1 MWKFLAGLAVAV
13 SVSGGADAASAV
25 RSSFGT
31 GRDGQPV
38 EAITLTNGHGMTVR
52 VISWGAILQS
62 VSVPDRQGRSAD
74 IALGYADMRGYLA
87 RPNFFG
93 ATVGRYA
100 NRIRAGSFTLDGKVY
115 KLALNDGPNALHG
128 GRVGFDKRLWTVD
141 EVAGGATAHVTL
153 SYTSVDGEEGYPGTL
168 KVKATYSLDERNEL
182 RLEYVATT
190 DQPTVVNITNHSFF
204 NLGGEASQRSILDY
218 RLTIAA
224 EATTPVDRTLIPT
237 GERRPVANTPFDFRT
252 PHVIGERIRDG
263 SDQQIAFGQGYDEN
277 FIVGSGVAAQPQLNA
292 RLEDPVSGRI
302 MEIMSNQPGLQL
314 YTGNFLNATAFGK
327 SNHAYRQSDGIAM
340 EPQAHPDT
348 PNQPAFGSAVLR
360 PGAVYR
366 NTIIYRFSVAR
377 R

>member
-1 MWKFLAGLAVAV
+1 MWKLLAALAIAL
-13 SVSGGADAASAV
+13 SVSDAADAASAV

-31 GRDGQPV
+31 GRNGQPV

-74 IALGYADMRGYLA
+74 VALGYADMRGYLT

-100 NRIRAGSFTLDGKVY
+100 NRIRGGSFTLDGKTY
-115 KLALNDGPNALHG
+115 KLATNDGPNALHG
-128 GRVGFDKRLWTVD
+128 GRAGFDKRSWTVE
-141 EVAGGATAHVTL
+141 EVADGPTAHVTL

-168 KVKATYSLDERNEL
+168 TVTATYSLNEVNEL
-182 RLEYVATT
+182 RLDYVATT

-204 NLGGEASQRSILDY
+204 NLGGEASQRSILDD
-218 RLTIAA
+218 RLTIPA

-237 GERRPVANTPFDFRT
+237 GERRPVANTPFDFRS
-252 PHVIGERIRDG
+252 PHVIGQRIRDG
-263 SDQQIAFGQGYDEN
+263 SDQQIAVGQGYDQN
-277 FIVGSGVAAQPQLNA
+277 FIVGSGIAPQPRLNA
-292 RLEDPVSGRI
+292 RVEDPISGRV
-302 MEIMSNQPGLQL
+302 MEVLSNQPGLQL
-314 YTGNFLNATAFGK
+314 YTGNFLNGTAIGK

-340 EPQAHPDT
+340 EPQVFPDT